1 MNLLCPSYVR
11 RKAVWG
17 PKRIVW
23 PTLLIMLGFAQLAS
37 ADGRHVRHAPV
48 KKAGASGSSVTNYRL
63 DAELQRRS
71 TDPNGSVNTSR
82 VIVELVP
89 GAQVPSEFKTYARR
103 FAVGTIGLDGVDH

>member
-1 MNLLCPSYVR
+1 MKLDFNGAIARNTLNHSGLSVSRRKSGSPGRRFAVQSAMNLLCPSYVR

-48 KKAGASGSSVTNYRL
+48 KKAGASCSSVTNYRL
-63 DAELQRRS
+63 D
-71 TDPNGSVNTSR
+71 
-82 VIVELVP
+82 
-89 GAQVPSEFKTYARR
+89 
-103 FAVGTIGLDGVDH
+103 